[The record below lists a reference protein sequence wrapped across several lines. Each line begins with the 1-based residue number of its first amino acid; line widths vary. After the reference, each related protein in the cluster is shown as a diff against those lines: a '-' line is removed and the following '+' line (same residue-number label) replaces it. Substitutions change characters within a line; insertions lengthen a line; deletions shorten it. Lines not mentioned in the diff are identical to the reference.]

1 MRKILIA
8 LAALALVL
16 TTLVIGAR
24 PAAAGTLC
32 DTTLVCGTIKHRS
45 PDTGYD
51 VSIIIRCKYGVASSK
66 RYVAE
71 GTSSKKWCR
80 DTDQVYVRV
89 NEEIRCLYFSRS
101 GQAYWSTT
109 FDAAGW
115 HKINDAFNR
124 SCVMQRD

>member
-1 MRKILIA
+1 MKKILIA
-8 LAALALVL
+8 LAMAFSAMALVPQ
-16 TTLVIGAR
+16 
-24 PAAAGTLC
+24 PASAGTLC

-51 VSIIIRCKYGVASSK
+51 VSIIIRCKYGDASSK

-71 GTSSKKWCR
+71 GQSSKKWCR
-80 DTDQVYVRV
+80 DTDQVYVRI
-89 NEEIRCLYFSRS
+89 NEEIRCLYYDRS
-101 GQAYWSTT
+101 GRAYWVTK
-109 FDAAGW
+109 FDATGW